1 MYGYIYDIYFLL
13 YLEVENTLGK
23 WKINHVNWASRSSS
37 LKEAVTVID
46 RSAKTGSSLFQ
57 AA

>member
-1 MYGYIYDIYFLL
+1 MDGYICHIYLLLL
-13 YLEVENTLGK
+13 YLEVEDTLGK
-23 WKINHVNWASRSSS
+23 WKTNHVNQASKSSN

-46 RSAKTGSSLFQ
+46 RSAKTGSSLQ